1 MGVDLSKLSNAE
13 LEAILSEGRKTAPK
27 KLIKDMSDEEL
38 EAIAFGG
45 GNVAPENKDQELTL
59 GRAAGLAT
67 RGGARGVVSAGG
79 ALAGA
84 AALAPLGAFTG
95 PFAPVAVPALGLVGA
110 IGGGLGLDY
119 LAGDYVDKG
128 MDFLGAPRA
137 QNKTER
143 AIQGVA
149 NAATSIASPM
159 GIVKG
164 GAKFLP
170 SLTNKIIPKAVQ
182 TATTAEPGMQM
193 LSGVAGAAVSE
204 STDNPVLGL
213 LAGLSPAVIKKF
225 GAGYFK
231 DPKDIATKLWQSA
244 LAIKDADGK
253 VIGYHPPDSDV
264 GLQLR
269 KQLEGPNGEKHL
281 QSLLAQN
288 LDDLSS
294 KVPADASITAPVVV
308 GQQQQAARIAAS
320 QAQADATNAANQ
332 LAVDTAATTA
342 KSNLAKQVGQPT
354 QRTAVSSQAARKAI
368 DNLESEVNKTESKLW
383 KPITDSKLTV
393 SIFDAKGP
401 VKGGVLAE
409 VEGLKNNLTQVD
421 YDVVKP
427 LVNKLDEIVEKFGG
441 NVPFSEIKSL
451 NSLAMREMRNENYGT
466 NERRL
471 LKDFVSRLNKGLD
484 KSVEES
490 SLGKA
495 FKDQYRSA
503 QAFTREKFDKFGD
516 LYLSRSLDDE
526 KIGGAPSEFIG
537 NIVAGKANEEKVA
550 ALKNLLSPMSHPD
563 AKGLKNQF
571 RAAGVNVTKAVD
583 DYITEDMIKN
593 LGVDGVAD
601 DKKVSEFISKYAS
614 VFENSPSLKAKYEN
628 IKNAQNAA
636 YKAVQTTAQK
646 VDAQQIAEVSPF
658 FKEGLDATSPAKVQT
673 AFKEALDSTDAT
685 SISNILNEIPTAN
698 VDARQ
703 GLKRVALN
711 HILDSKESL
720 DELLDPNS
728 LKGSKLSQIF
738 DTPEEQQL
746 LQKISESSRLLDRY
760 NKVDKVEQEEIK
772 RLLSQ
777 YGFLPALLGKARAF
791 TTYGVAGGGLGVA
804 APAVLGALGIPTS
817 LVTTG
822 LVAGGVNALGG
833 WGQAA
838 RKAMSVLGGAKRDK
852 VVNILKEALVDP
864 TKAREL
870 YTPQSSTA
878 ANFIIPM
885 LSGSRGALVPREDE
899 KSNVQKYAAGG
910 PVYTHPAISS
920 IRVKRAVGRMAS

>member
-1 MGVDLSKLSNAE
+1 MGADLSNLSDAE
-13 LEAILSEGRKTAPK
+13 LEAIVSGGGKAAPK
-27 KLIKDMSDEEL
+27 KSVRDMSDEEL

-45 GNVAPENKDQELTL
+45 GKVAPEDKDQDLTL
-59 GRAAGLAT
+59 GRAAGLTA
-67 RGGARGVVSAGG
+67 RGGARGAVSGAG

-84 AALAPLGAFTG
+84 GTGAAIGT
-95 PFAPVAVPALGLVGA
+95 AVLPGVGTVVGGGVGA
-110 IGGGLGLDY
+110 LVGGLGTDY
-119 LAGDYVDKG
+119 LVGDYVDKG

-137 QNKTER
+137 QNKEER
-143 AIQGVA
+143 VIQGVA

-170 SLTNKIIPKAVQ
+170 AITNKIIPKAVQ
-182 TATTAEPGMQM
+182 TATVAEPGMQM

-213 LAGLSPAVIKKF
+213 LAGMSPAVIKRF

-231 DPKDIATKLWQSA
+231 DPKDIATKLWQDA

-288 LDDLSS
+288 LDDLSA
-294 KVPADASITAPVVV
+294 KTPADANITAPVVV

-332 LAVDTAATTA
+332 LAVDTAATAA
-342 KSNLAKQVGQPT
+342 KAKLATQVGQPT
-354 QRTAVSSQAARKAI
+354 QRTAVSSQAARKTI
-368 DNLESEVNKTESKLW
+368 ENLESEVNKVESNLW

-401 VKGGVLAE
+401 VKNGVLAE
-409 VEGLKNNLTQVD
+409 VEGLKNSLTQVD
-421 YDVVKP
+421 YVVVEP
-427 LVNKLDEIVEKFGG
+427 LVKKLDEIVEKFGG

-471 LKDFVSRLNKGLD
+471 LKDFVTRLNKGLD
-484 KSVEES
+484 NSVEES
-490 SLGKA
+490 SLGKT

-593 LGVDGVAD
+593 LGVDGLAN
-601 DKKVSEFISKYAS
+601 DKKVSEFIGQYAS

-658 FKEGLDATSPAKVQT
+658 FGKGIDATSPTEVQA
-673 AFKEALDSTDAT
+673 AFKKALDSTDAT

-703 GLKRVALN
+703 GFKRIALN
-711 HILDSKESL
+711 HILESKGSL

-777 YGFLPALLGKARAF
+777 YGFLPALLGKARAYA
-791 TTYGVAGGGLGVA
+791 TYGVAGSGFGVV
-804 APAVLGALGIPTS
+804 APAVFSALGIPGTAVTS
-817 LVTTG
+817 ALI
-822 LVAGGVNALGG
+822 AGGVPALGG

-838 RKAMSVLGGAKRDK
+838 KKVMSVLGGAKRDK

-864 TKAREL
+864 TLAKKL
-870 YTPQSSTA
+870 YTPQNSEA
-878 ANFIIPM
+878 ANFIVPM
-885 LSGSRGALVPREDE
+885 LSGARGALTPTEDE
-899 KSNVQKYAAGG
+899 EPSVQKYAAGG

-920 IRVKRAVGRMAS
+920 IRAKRAMRSIAQ